1 MIAIIR
7 SASIAP
13 GKMGNATA
21 FGHQI
26 AKSIKTK
33 HGTTL
38 EVLMPIGGN
47 PGRIAWLARY
57 DSVARWEALTGKLIA
72 DKEYMNLIQ
81 SKPNQCCLDRSMT
94 IFGGRSELMWR
105 RILLIRSWR
114 ARA

>member
-72 DKEYMNLIQ
+72 DKEYMNLILKQ
-81 SKPNQCCLDRSMT
+81 AETFLPGSVHDD
-94 IFGGRSELMWR
+94 I
-105 RILLIRSWR
+105 WR
-114 ARA
+114 AI